1 MNWFF
6 ASGDAPFF
14 FSEQLQTLSIFPD
27 AWHGQEGFGYSAL
40 PMLWIDYPFKL
51 ITFLLFQLGFS
62 WFWIDKFWWMLVFF
76 LCIVGAYR
84 LTKSWIGSFV
94 YSINTYILLL
104 FDGGQL
110 GVALAYGFF
119 PFVVLSI
126 MKYVSLDSS
135 LRSAILLALHLGT
148 LMILDLRFAYIAF
161 VFFALFFLYSVKE
174 KRIRSSLTIF
184 VIPFIVIGLNSFWI
198 LPNIL
203 ARESLQS
210 STLYESKK
218 SDLSFFSV
226 ADVPKALSLLH
237 PNYPDNMFGRVYF
250 FKPEFLLI
258 PILAYSAF
266 FFSRSWYATFFGLL
280 GFLGAFLS
288 KGTREP
294 FGTFYEVL
302 FNYFPGFFLFRDPTK
317 WYVLIALSYAVLI
330 PYFFRRISKNKIG
343 IGFFLLFWL
352 FSLRYVFLGQV
363 NGNIS
368 PPSLTE
374 DAVRF
379 KNLLIHD
386 ENFGRVLWLPRRDV
400 FGFHSERHPSVSAS
414 VMFSESSVL
423 GILRAFDDPET
434 IPLLRSYGVAYIVIP
449 EDIEQN
455 IFLEDYVFHPELRS
469 QLTEKLDAV
478 LALERKKEF
487 SALAVY
493 TLEHVRDRFRIQGE
507 RAHAEM
513 IREDTWHV
521 RIGRREH
528 EGVLHVDMSY
538 DPSWRFI
545 VGEQQLSPFRSD
557 MNFMYFILPQGD
569 EDFGVLMYL
578 PSRWVL
584 VGFVMSLFTMF
595 FSIVLLKV
603 KIRL

>member
-14 FSEQLQTLSIFPD
+14 FLEQLQTLSVSPD
-27 AWHGQEGFGYSAL
+27 AWRGQEGFGHSAL

-51 ITFLLFQLGFS
+51 ITFLLFHLGFS
-62 WFWIDKFWWMLVFF
+62 WFWIDKFWWTLVFL
-76 LCIVGAYR
+76 LCIVGSYR
-84 LTKSWIGSFV
+84 LTKSWIGSLV
-94 YSINTYILLL
+94 YSTNTYILLL

-119 PFVVLSI
+119 PFVVSSI
-126 MKYVSLDSS
+126 MKYVSLNSS
-135 LRSAILLALHLGT
+135 LRSAVFLALHLGI
-148 LMILDLRFAYIAF
+148 LMMLDLRFSYIAF
-161 VFFALFFLYSVKE
+161 VFFALFLFYSVRK
-174 KRIRSSLTIF
+174 KRFQFSSTIF

-203 ARESLQS
+203 AKESLQLS
-210 STLYESKK
+210 ALYESKK

-226 ADVPKALSLLH
+226 ADFPHALSLLH

-266 FFSRSWYATFFGLL
+266 FFSRAWHATFFGLL

-317 WYVLIALSYAVLI
+317 WYVFIAVSYAILLSH
-330 PYFFRRISKNKIG
+330 FFRKVSKKIW
-343 IGFFLLFWL
+343 IGLFLLCWI

-386 ENFGRVLWLPRRDV
+386 EHFGRVLWLPRRDV

-414 VMFSESSVL
+414 MIFSESSVS

-449 EDIEQN
+449 EDIKRN

-469 QLTEKLDAV
+469 QLIEKLDTV
-478 LALERKKEF
+478 PALERKKEF

-493 TLEHVRDRFRIQGE
+493 GLEHTRDRFRIQGE

-513 IREDTWHV
+513 IQEDTWHI
-521 RIGRREH
+521 RIGRREY
-528 EGVLHVDMSY
+528 ERVFHVDMAY
-538 DPSWRFI
+538 DPGWRFMI
-545 VGEQQLSPFRSD
+545 GKEYLSPFRSD
-557 MNFMYFILPQGD
+557 MNFMYFILPPGD

-578 PSRWVL
+578 PSRWARFGL
-584 VGFVMSLFTMF
+584 VMSSFTIF

-603 KIRL
+603 KTRL